1 MPKVLRE
8 AIDCLMPGGEC
19 ILVGSARDG
28 TEASFE
34 MPYLQNGRSV
44 RGVMQGD
51 SLPEVFV
58 PQMIEHMLAGRMP
71 IERIVT
77 HYAIDDINQ
86 AAADA
91 IAGKTIKPLLKHRH

>member
-1 MPKVLRE
+1 
-8 AIDCLMPGGEC
+8 
-19 ILVGSARDG
+19 
-28 TEASFE
+28 

-44 RGVMQGD
+44 RGVMQGE

-91 IAGKTIKPLLKHRH
+91 IAGKTIKPLLKHAH